1 MNDIV
6 VNTITRR
13 RINKRI
19 SNKSVGYK
27 RMNLPNGRLSA
38 GLYQSI
44 EIYEHWNCKQI
55 RYSLEI
61 YKRYTAR

>member
-55 RYSLEI
+55 
-61 YKRYTAR
+61 